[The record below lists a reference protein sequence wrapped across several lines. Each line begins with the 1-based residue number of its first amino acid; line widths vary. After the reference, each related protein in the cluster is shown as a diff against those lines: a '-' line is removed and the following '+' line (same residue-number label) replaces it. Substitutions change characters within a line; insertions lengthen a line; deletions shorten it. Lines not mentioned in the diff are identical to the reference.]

1 MVVSNGERKLYVYNL
16 NVTEGNTSEALE
28 VGKSVIKAS
37 FTGLKS
43 DFAFLDASGD
53 FYYSSGGYTFLEDE
67 DVKKF
72 ETGYDVMSVYYLK
85 NSGEFYSFYV
95 GDEKKLDDGIEDFCY
110 TGSNN
115 TAVIKEYNNMI
126 KTGKLY
132 LIDGKNV
139 TETDFNIERFCKY

>member
-1 MVVSNGERKLYVYNL
+1 
-16 NVTEGNTSEALE
+16 
-28 VGKSVIKAS
+28 
-37 FTGLKS
+37 
-43 DFAFLDASGD
+43 
-53 FYYSSGGYTFLEDE
+53 
-67 DVKKF
+67 
-72 ETGYDVMSVYYLK
+72 MSVYYLK

-110 TGSNN
+110 AGSNY